1 MSGEVD
7 WVDQVLQ
14 VIGAVL
20 ILVANGLSQL
30 RLLNTSSY
38 VYLVLNVIGS
48 GILGV
53 LALASSQWGFLL
65 LEGVWALISILG
77 IANRMR
83 GGEPPQVP

>member
-20 ILVANGLSQL
+20 ILVAYGLSQL